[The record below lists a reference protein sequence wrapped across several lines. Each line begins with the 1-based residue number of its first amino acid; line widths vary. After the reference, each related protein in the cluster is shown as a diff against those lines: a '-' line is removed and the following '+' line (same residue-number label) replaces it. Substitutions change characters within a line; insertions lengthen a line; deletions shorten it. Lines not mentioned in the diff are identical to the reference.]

1 MVRRAGAVTAAGLAV
16 LGVTACQAPAPG
28 TAPRAPPA
36 TASRAPAG
44 ATPVPAGAT
53 PAPAGGTPAPA
64 RPAGNPP
71 GTWRLVFHD
80 TFGGPALH
88 TAVWST
94 GWLAPRTTPP
104 GGPPEPECSH

>member
-44 ATPVPAGAT
+44 ATPAPARAT

-71 GTWRLVFHD
+71 GTWRLAFHD
-80 TFGGPALH
+80 TLGGPALH
-88 TAVWST
+88 TAGRST
-94 GWLAPRTTPP
+94 CWPGHRLTP
-104 GGPPEPECSH
+104 